1 MSRADLTM
9 STPTVSPSRQAA
21 ALLRRGLFA
30 RYMLGEAISM
40 TGTWMQLMAQSWV
53 MTTLTN
59 SAMMLG
65 MVNFAVGIPMIALS
79 LLGGSAADRGDK
91 RTILL
96 VTQVIQIAFALLVGR
111 LVATGQIQIWH
122 LLAVA
127 FLLGISNAFELPA
140 ASALV
145 PELVGKDQ
153 VATAIAVD
161 RALFHGTRLI
171 GPALAGLVIG
181 VWGEAAAFYLNAAS
195 YVALI
200 IALLTLHPRAR
211 GTDAE
216 ESQRRSGFKEGLA
229 YVRADPPTLAM
240 IALLAFTTVFVF
252 PVLVVMMPLYAKNIL
267 HLGPD
272 KMGLLMSIT
281 GIGSFTG
288 AVGLLAVRRHT
299 RQPLMIGAVFG
310 ICVALTGMS
319 AAHQFAFAAP
329 CLILLS
335 LCASTIIGL
344 ANTVVQERAPGP
356 LRGRVSAIAGLS
368 FVGLLPFA
376 GLGITSI
383 ADGLGLRAAL
393 LISAGAYFIGALIVL
408 RRADGA
414 VGRKPDSV

>member
-1 MSRADLTM
+1 MPA
-9 STPTVSPSRQAA
+9 STASSTPSRQAA
-21 ALLRRGLFA
+21 ALLLRGPFA
-30 RYMLGEAISM
+30 RYMLGEGISM

-65 MVNFAVGIPMIALS
+65 MVNFAAGIPMIALS
-79 LLGGSAADRGDK
+79 MLGGSAADRGDK

-127 FLLGISNAFELPA
+127 FLLGISNAFEMPA
-140 ASALV
+140 AAALV
-145 PELVGKDQ
+145 PELVGKEQ

-161 RALFHGTRLI
+161 RAVFHGTRLL
-171 GPALAGLVIG
+171 GPALAGFVIG
-181 VWGEAAAFYLNAAS
+181 VWSEAAAFYLNALS

-211 GTDAE
+211 GTEAE
-216 ESQRRSGFKEGLA
+216 ESQRRSGFREGLA
-229 YVRADPPTLAM
+229 YVRADAPTLAM

-252 PVLVVMMPLYAKNIL
+252 PILVVMMPLYAKNQL

-281 GIGSFTG
+281 GVGSFTG
-288 AVGLLAVRRHT
+288 SVGLLAVRRLT
-299 RQPLMIGAVFG
+299 RRPLMIGAVFG
-310 ICVALTGMS
+310 ICVALVGMS
-319 AAHQFAFAAP
+319 VARQFGFAAP

-383 ADGLGLRAAL
+383 ADWLGLRTAL

-408 RRADGA
+408 RRAGGA
-414 VGRKPDSV
+414 VGEEPPAG

>member
-1 MSRADLTM
+1 MPAAPAAT
-9 STPTVSPSRQAA
+9 PSRQAA
-21 ALLRRGLFA
+21 ALLLRGPFA
-30 RYMLGEAISM
+30 RYMLGEGISM

-65 MVNFAVGIPMIALS
+65 MVNFAAGIPMIALS
-79 LLGGSAADRGDK
+79 MLGGSAADRGDK
-91 RTILL
+91 RNILL

-111 LVATGQIQIWH
+111 LVATGRIQIWH

-127 FLLGISNAFELPA
+127 FLLGISNAFEMPA

-145 PELVGKDQ
+145 PELVTKEQ

-161 RALFHGTRLI
+161 RAVFHGTRLI
-171 GPALAGLVIG
+171 GPALAGFVIG
-181 VWGEAAAFYLNAAS
+181 RWSEAAAFYLNALS
-195 YVALI
+195 YLALI
-200 IALLTLHPRAR
+200 IALLTLRPRAR

-216 ESQRRSGFKEGLA
+216 ESLRRSGFKEGLA
-229 YVRADPPTLAM
+229 YVRADAPTLAM
-240 IALLAFTTVFVF
+240 IALLACTTVFVF
-252 PVLVVMMPLYAKNIL
+252 PILVVMMPLYAKNL
-267 HLGPD
+267 LGLGPD

-299 RQPLMIGAVFG
+299 RRPLMIAAVFG
-310 ICVALTGMS
+310 VCAGLTGMS
-319 AAHQFAFAAP
+319 AARQFAFAAP
-329 CLILLS
+329 CLVLLS

-376 GLGITSI
+376 GLGITSV
-383 ADGLGLRAAL
+383 ADWLGLRTAL
-393 LISAGAYFIGALIVL
+393 VISAGAYFIGALLVL
-408 RRADGA
+408 HRAGEA
-414 VGRKPDSV
+414 VGHELPES